1 MKVRT
6 RLNLSFGVILFLFFA
21 AGGFFVM
28 QSVKTMDALSVIS
41 SDFKVFDTLFP
52 VTKDITEMGTDF
64 ELAII
69 SRNSERLDSV
79 TDSYKDINTLL
90 EQLKAKIS
98 VLGDRNSGTGAV
110 FTSDK
115 LATMLKEYYN
125 TGVLMTRSFLGGYEG
140 NGIKMLDSFEN
151 DQKDLESYID
161 GFVNY
166 QSDTVNLSIHDLESL
181 IRKFLA
187 GLIIAAALSII
198 IVFILSAGLSSF
210 IMKPLIHMTEVSD
223 AVSKGDLTGRVSYDK
238 KNVMGFLGE
247 NLNSA
252 IAALRDNTVSMKK
265 VSDSTMEVKNEL
277 ASNTEQTASAINEI
291 SANNASM
298 KKQVGLLNNN
308 IMETSSSTTEIDANI
323 ESLRRIIEE
332 QASLA
337 VQATASVNQ
346 MIAAVDN
353 VASVSAAKTE
363 SVKGLVERALTG
375 GEKLSETNRVIN
387 EVAGSIGDIREMMS
401 MINNIASQ
409 TNLLSMNA
417 AIEAAHA
424 GDAGRGFSV
433 VADEIRKLAENTS
446 ENSKNIESVIGNI
459 IENIELA
466 TRTGV
471 ATKEAFAD
479 IQSEIEVT
487 EKALG
492 EISYSTG
499 ELAAGGKEILR
510 AMTRLSEVSESS
522 RTGAVEMKKGSRAV
536 SGAMSNIESISE
548 FVTRGMEEITLGIEE
563 ISQALQD
570 INRIIKVLD
579 NNSESLDELIRKFRV

>member
-1 MKVRT
+1 
-6 RLNLSFGVILFLFFA
+6 
-21 AGGFFVM
+21 
-28 QSVKTMDALSVIS
+28 
-41 SDFKVFDTLFP
+41 
-52 VTKDITEMGTDF
+52 
-64 ELAII
+64 
-69 SRNSERLDSV
+69 
-79 TDSYKDINTLL
+79 
-90 EQLKAKIS
+90 
-98 VLGDRNSGTGAV
+98 
-110 FTSDK
+110 
-115 LATMLKEYYN
+115 
-125 TGVLMTRSFLGGYEG
+125 
-140 NGIKMLDSFEN
+140 
-151 DQKDLESYID
+151 
-161 GFVNY
+161 
-166 QSDTVNLSIHDLESL
+166 
-181 IRKFLA
+181 
-187 GLIIAAALSII
+187 
-198 IVFILSAGLSSF
+198 
-210 IMKPLIHMTEVSD
+210 
-223 AVSKGDLTGRVSYDK
+223 
-238 KNVMGFLGE
+238 
-247 NLNSA
+247 
-252 IAALRDNTVSMKK
+252 MKK

-277 ASNTEQTASAINEI
+277 ASSTEQTASAINEI

-353 VASVSAAKTE
+353 VASISAAKTE

-471 ATKEAFAD
+471 ATRKAFAD

-487 EKALG
+487 EKALS

-579 NNSESLDELIRKFRV
+579 DNSESLDELIRKFRV